1 MIKLIKFIIWI
12 VGLLVVAHFALG
24 YFGYEPNWNYVQ
36 ESKVICK
43 EKASRK
49 LPPTKTKVNPL
60 APTTVEYIGGKI
72 YTLKKKKWP

>member
-36 ESKVICK
+36 ESKAICK
-43 EKASRK
+43 EKASQCGKELVEQGTKNAKCGSAWDCVDFK
-49 LPPTKTKVNPL
+49 LL
-60 APTTVEYIGGKI
+60 I
-72 YTLKKKKWP
+72 KKK